1 MYLSTQQQVHPL
13 EVFALHMKLAI
24 ICHIHVCK
32 YILSTKVYDGWLAHS
47 GSDPLRPI

>member
-1 MYLSTQQQVHPL
+1 MNLSTQQQVHQL
-13 EVFALHMKLAI
+13 EFFALHMKLAI

-32 YILSTKVYDGWLAHS
+32 FKLSTKVYDAWLAQS

>member
-13 EVFALHMKLAI
+13 EYFALQMKLAI

-32 YILSTKVYDGWLAHS
+32 FILFTKVYDGWLAHS
-47 GSDPLRPI
+47 GSDPLGPI